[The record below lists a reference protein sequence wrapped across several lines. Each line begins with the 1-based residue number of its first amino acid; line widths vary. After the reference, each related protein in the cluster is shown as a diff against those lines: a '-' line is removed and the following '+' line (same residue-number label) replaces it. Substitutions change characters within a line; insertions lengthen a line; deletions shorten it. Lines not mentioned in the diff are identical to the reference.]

1 MARKFKKVPKT
12 KRGVPKKY
20 VKGSKNQKKTQ
31 DEILR
36 TRKMYREG
44 ALTPAMM
51 DMISKQRSKSGKKT
65 SKKKTSKKKKAE
77 EVKPQFLLSIP
88 KALEYR
94 KELCL
99 KCTQGVWVHTTPVV
113 LDPESVLINGPLA
126 G

>member
-20 VKGSKNQKKTQ
+20 VKGSKNKKKTQ

-65 SKKKTSKKKKAE
+65 SKKKSKAKKK
-77 EVKPQFLLSIP
+77 SR
-88 KALEYR
+88 R
-94 KELCL
+94 K
-99 KCTQGVWVHTTPVV
+99 
-113 LDPESVLINGPLA
+113 
-126 G
+126 

>member
-20 VKGSKNQKKTQ
+20 VKGSKNKKKTQ

-51 DMISKQRSKSGKKT
+51 DMISKQRSKSGKK
-65 SKKKTSKKKKAE
+65 SNKKKSKAKKK
-77 EVKPQFLLSIP
+77 S
-88 KALEYR
+88 R
-94 KELCL
+94 R
-99 KCTQGVWVHTTPVV
+99 
-113 LDPESVLINGPLA
+113 
-126 G
+126 

>member
-20 VKGSKNQKKTQ
+20 VKGSKNKKKTQ

-51 DMISKQRSKSGKKT
+51 DMISKQRSKSGKK
-65 SKKKTSKKKKAE
+65 SNKKKSKAKKK
-77 EVKPQFLLSIP
+77 SR
-88 KALEYR
+88 R
-94 KELCL
+94 K
-99 KCTQGVWVHTTPVV
+99 
-113 LDPESVLINGPLA
+113 
-126 G
+126 

>member
-1 MARKFKKVPKT
+1 MASKFKKVPKT

-65 SKKKTSKKKKAE
+65 SKKKTSKKKGR
-77 EVKPQFLLSIP
+77 
-88 KALEYR
+88 R
-94 KELCL
+94 K
-99 KCTQGVWVHTTPVV
+99 
-113 LDPESVLINGPLA
+113 
-126 G
+126 

>member
-1 MARKFKKVPKT
+1 LESKRSKVAGKRTQVQIFKKGKEAIRRANKRKSSMARKFKKVPKT

-51 DMISKQRSKSGKKT
+51 
-65 SKKKTSKKKKAE
+65 
-77 EVKPQFLLSIP
+77 
-88 KALEYR
+88 
-94 KELCL
+94 
-99 KCTQGVWVHTTPVV
+99 
-113 LDPESVLINGPLA
+113 
-126 G
+126 

>member
-20 VKGSKNQKKTQ
+20 VKGSRNKKKTQ

-51 DMISKQRSKSGKKT
+51 DMISKQRSDSGKKT
-65 SKKKTSKKKKAE
+65 SKKKTSKKKKR
-77 EVKPQFLLSIP
+77 
-88 KALEYR
+88 R
-94 KELCL
+94 K
-99 KCTQGVWVHTTPVV
+99 
-113 LDPESVLINGPLA
+113 
-126 G
+126 

>member
-20 VKGSKNQKKTQ
+20 VKGSRNKKKTQ

-65 SKKKTSKKKKAE
+65 SKKKTSKKKKR
-77 EVKPQFLLSIP
+77 
-88 KALEYR
+88 R
-94 KELCL
+94 K
-99 KCTQGVWVHTTPVV
+99 
-113 LDPESVLINGPLA
+113 
-126 G
+126 

>member
-36 TRKMYREG
+36 TRKMYRER

-65 SKKKTSKKKKAE
+65 SKKKTSKKKKR
-77 EVKPQFLLSIP
+77 
-88 KALEYR
+88 R
-94 KELCL
+94 K
-99 KCTQGVWVHTTPVV
+99 
-113 LDPESVLINGPLA
+113 
-126 G
+126 

>member
-1 MARKFKKVPKT
+1 MSRKFKKVAKT

-20 VKGSKNQKKTQ
+20 VKGSKNKKKTQ

-65 SKKKTSKKKKAE
+65 SKKKTSKKKGR
-77 EVKPQFLLSIP
+77 
-88 KALEYR
+88 R
-94 KELCL
+94 K
-99 KCTQGVWVHTTPVV
+99 
-113 LDPESVLINGPLA
+113 
-126 G
+126 

>member
-20 VKGSKNQKKTQ
+20 VKGSRNKKKTQ

-65 SKKKTSKKKKAE
+65 SKKKTIKKKKR
-77 EVKPQFLLSIP
+77 
-88 KALEYR
+88 R
-94 KELCL
+94 K
-99 KCTQGVWVHTTPVV
+99 
-113 LDPESVLINGPLA
+113 
-126 G
+126 

>member
-1 MARKFKKVPKT
+1 MVRKFKKVPKT

-20 VKGSKNQKKTQ
+20 VRGSKNKKKTQ

-65 SKKKTSKKKKAE
+65 SKKKTSKKKKR
-77 EVKPQFLLSIP
+77 
-88 KALEYR
+88 R
-94 KELCL
+94 K
-99 KCTQGVWVHTTPVV
+99 
-113 LDPESVLINGPLA
+113 
-126 G
+126 

>member
-12 KRGVPKKY
+12 KPGVPKKY

-65 SKKKTSKKKKAE
+65 SKKNTSKKKKR
-77 EVKPQFLLSIP
+77 
-88 KALEYR
+88 R
-94 KELCL
+94 K
-99 KCTQGVWVHTTPVV
+99 
-113 LDPESVLINGPLA
+113 
-126 G
+126 

>member
-20 VKGSKNQKKTQ
+20 VRGSKNKKKTQ

-65 SKKKTSKKKKAE
+65 SKKKSKAKKR
-77 EVKPQFLLSIP
+77 
-88 KALEYR
+88 R
-94 KELCL
+94 K
-99 KCTQGVWVHTTPVV
+99 
-113 LDPESVLINGPLA
+113 
-126 G
+126 